1 MFSIEGKFFKALTK
15 AGDFLILGF
24 LGFVFSIPVITMG
37 ASITAMFYVGMKL
50 VRDEEG
56 YVFKG
61 FIKSFKQNFKQA
73 TIINLIMLLIGLVLY
88 VDLNVSKAMQG
99 GAGQIFHVIFMAFVL
114 IYFILFLYVYP
125 VLARFYNTIKNTIK
139 NALFMAIR
147 HLPYTVVMVLIAVC
161 PLLLLLVKS
170 YQIQSTL
177 FVLFLLMGFALIA
190 YCISYFLAKIFD
202 NYMPKEEAGQE
213 SAGESV

>member
-1 MFSIEGKFFKALTK
+1 
-15 AGDFLILGF
+15 
-24 LGFVFSIPVITMG
+24 
-37 ASITAMFYVGMKL
+37 
-50 VRDEEG
+50 
-56 YVFKG
+56 
-61 FIKSFKQNFKQA
+61 
-73 TIINLIMLLIGLVLY
+73 MLLIGLVLY

-99 GAGQIFHVIFMAFVL
+99 GAGQIFHVIFMAF
-114 IYFILFLYVYP
+114 
-125 VLARFYNTIKNTIK
+125 
-139 NALFMAIR
+139 R

-190 YCISYFLAKIFD
+190 YCNSYFLAKIFD

>member
-1 MFSIEGKFFKALTK
+1 
-15 AGDFLILGF
+15 
-24 LGFVFSIPVITMG
+24 
-37 ASITAMFYVGMKL
+37 
-50 VRDEEG
+50 
-56 YVFKG
+56 
-61 FIKSFKQNFKQA
+61 
-73 TIINLIMLLIGLVLY
+73 MLLIGVVLY
-88 VDLNVSKAMQG
+88 IDLNVSKAMQG

-190 YCISYFLAKIFD
+190 YCNSYFLAKIFD

>member
-1 MFSIEGKFFKALTK
+1 MKKHETFSTN
-15 AGDFLILGF
+15 LGF
-24 LGFVFSIPVITMG
+24 LFVAAG
-37 ASITAMFYVGMKL
+37 CA
-50 VRDEEG
+50 
-56 YVFKG
+56 
-61 FIKSFKQNFKQA
+61 
-73 TIINLIMLLIGLVLY
+73 IGLG
-88 VDLNVSKAMQG
+88 NVWRFPYMVGKYG
-99 GAGQIFHVIFMAFVL
+99 GAAFVL

-190 YCISYFLAKIFD
+190 YCNSYFLAKIFD

-213 SAGESV
+213 STGESV